1 MFMLSALQR
10 VRGRGNDH
18 GGDGPLS
25 PDDARYFQLAMN
37 RLRTHIGGGQGK
49 CLVEWKVRL

>member
-1 MFMLSALQR
+1 MFISFALQR
-10 VRGRGNDH
+10 VRGRGNEH

-25 PDDARYFQLAMN
+25 PDDARYFRLAMN